1 MEDFIGFSH
10 YEGMNSFPVNVE
22 FHDDGYSW
30 KKYGYKQVK
39 DFLFTRSYY
48 MCTHQDCAAKKNVV
62 HSLDGSVTEL
72 SYKGNHN
79 HQPSHPN
86 KLTSNEISN
95 MKESRKTI
103 VEHVS
108 RISERQEVGGQEVV
122 EKNDEP
128 GPKRRNTGVS
138 LADIPTSSR
147 RNASKDILITKII
160 SDVDILD
167 DGYKWRKYGQKVIK
181 GSPNPRSYYRC
192 TTPSCIIRKHV
203 ERDPTDLTVVITTYE
218 GKHNHDVPPPTTK
231 SLILSN
237 ASALQLGS

>member
-22 FHDDGYSW
+22 FHDDGYNW

-95 MKESRKTI
+95 MKGKIYSTYQIQCGSLNRLKEVQIKYVSSHPMFNLNLESRKTI

-128 GPKRRNTGVS
+128 GPKRR
-138 LADIPTSSR
+138 
-147 RNASKDILITKII
+147 
-160 SDVDILD
+160 
-167 DGYKWRKYGQKVIK
+167 
-181 GSPNPRSYYRC
+181 
-192 TTPSCIIRKHV
+192 
-203 ERDPTDLTVVITTYE
+203 
-218 GKHNHDVPPPTTK
+218 
-231 SLILSN
+231 
-237 ASALQLGS
+237 